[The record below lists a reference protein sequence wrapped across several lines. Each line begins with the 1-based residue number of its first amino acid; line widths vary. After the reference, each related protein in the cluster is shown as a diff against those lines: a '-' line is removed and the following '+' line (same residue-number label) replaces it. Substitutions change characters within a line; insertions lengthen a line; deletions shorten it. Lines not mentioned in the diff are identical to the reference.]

1 MQGDGSPQMGLRSG
15 AFVADV
21 NLVRAQA
28 LDLGGRS
35 HGCTHFFWCSLAVN
49 SVDETL
55 TQYRR
60 ARSSGAPMNP
70 TPPMGKRSSS
80 QLSILLPSTLT
91 VNVSP
96 ETRVPTVI
104 AVRGFP
110 GWRCVAVTGA
120 CATPP
125 TTAQRLN
132 SSSPPATAVS
142 MQLRYSSRPAARTTQ
157 LRLRVSIRA
166 RNSNL

>member
-1 MQGDGSPQMGLRSG
+1 MQGDGSRQKGHRYG
-15 AFVADV
+15 AFVASLDFG
-21 NLVRAQA
+21 RAGA
-28 LDLGGRS
+28 LGLGGRS
-35 HGCTHFFWCSLAVN
+35 NGCPHFFLCSLAVN
-49 SVDETL
+49 SVDDTL

-60 ARSSGAPMNP
+60 AGSSGAPMNP

-157 LRLRVSIRA
+157 LRLRDS
-166 RNSNL
+166 SPS